1 MTETMAQDELKR
13 AVLEV
18 LDDIK
23 AVRKEHPEMS
33 FEQIVKI
40 MRIQGET
47 VTVRVELPA
56 GYVAAMEEILA
67 LEGDRIEGYQ
77 DKTVAAFIKTAVEVS
92 LRADLE
98 GMDDREG
105 AEKIVKENCLQHLF
119 GSGSLARV

>member
-1 MTETMAQDELKR
+1 MAQDELKR